1 MSLVTLVTDFG
12 SSDFYAPLLKAAI
25 VSSSPHVNLL
35 DITHDI
41 SSQDIMEGA
50 FFLKCI
56 QGRFPSKT
64 IHVALVNTYYR
75 RDFQLISFV
84 RENQFF
90 IGPNNGIFSLL
101 FPELDHQGVFQL
113 SDLDE
118 LGVYKTVGSAIH
130 LLFNEDDVSK
140 LGSPLEKLE
149 KKIQLQPVITSN
161 QIRATIIYIDHFGN
175 VIVNLDK
182 ETFERVRNGR
192 EYAIYYK
199 GNDPIKKLSRG
210 YHEVGLTEVCAFFN
224 EVELLEIAVNMGNA
238 TELLNLNKNETIQ
251 INFY

>member
-25 VSSSPHVNLL
+25 LKSSPQVNLL

-41 SSQDIMEGA
+41 ASQDIMEGA
-50 FFLKCI
+50 FFLKSVS
-56 QGRFPSKT
+56 GRFPDKT
-64 IHVALVNTYYR
+64 IHIALVNTFYR
-75 RDFQLISFV
+75 RDFKLIAFY
-84 RENQFF
+84 RQNQFF
-90 IGPNNGIFSLL
+90 IGPNNGIFSLV
-101 FPELDHQGVFQL
+101 FPELMGEGVVEL
-113 SDLDE
+113 LTTDE
-118 LGVYKTVGSAIH
+118 GVYKAVAKAVNNIFS
-130 LLFNEDDVSK
+130 EDSIEN
-140 LGSPLEKLE
+140 LGTPIEKFE
-149 KKIQLQPVITSN
+149 QKIQLQPVITSS
-161 QIRATIIYIDHFGN
+161 QIRATIIYVDHFGN

-199 GNDPIKKLSRG
+199 GNDPIKQLSKG

-238 TELLNLNKNETIQ
+238 QELLNLNKNETIQ